1 MKKKDSLTPS
11 GVKFIPINRHRR
23 EATKAKPIYGPKV
36 ARVPY
41 VKCSIEHICL
51 FQFIKLALC
60 MSQLTIKASIL
71 IFSLQ

>member
-51 FQFIKLALC
+51 FQFIKLAL
-60 MSQLTIKASIL
+60 STWKSKIL
-71 IFSLQ
+71 L